1 MVEQGTHKPLVGS
14 SNLPPGTLLKWLGFT
29 FCTAQVVAIT
39 CVNLDTRFAQHLRGH
54 TATTKRLG
62 TKLAIVAK
70 KRSSGIGRGAENR
83 TSTETQKESRP
94 RHLLFATVEQP
105 RKLSG
110 LVGSSNFPPGTLL
123 NGLGLHSASVERLPL
138 HWILHGSRRKI
149 RSGSSW
155 SYSNNR
161 APRSETCDRGKK
173 RSSGVGRG
181 AANANEH

>member
-1 MVEQGTHKPLVGS
+1 MAWVYILRGS
-14 SNLPPGTLLKWLGFT
+14 SGRHYIGS
-29 FCTAQVVAIT
+29 
-39 CVNLDTRFAQHLRGH
+39 CVDLDTRFAQHLRGH

-161 APRSETCDRGKK
+161 APRSETCDCGKK
-173 RSSGVGRG
+173 EVAALEEARRMRTSTEMQKESSSP
-181 AANANEH
+181 AISI